1 MQVAIDGPASSGKST
16 ISKLIAKENHFV
28 YLDTGAMYRVVT
40 LAVLRN
46 KISIDDHEA
55 IEKLVQTIEIGFSMQ
70 DGKQSV
76 YMNGEDV
83 TDEIRSVEVT
93 KNVSAVS
100 AIKEVRTR
108 LVHLQQEIAENH
120 SIIMDGRDIGTVV
133 LPQAEIKIFLVASVE
148 ERAKRVKEA
157 LELVDLAGFEDR
169 FVDQIS
175 GGQQQRVALARALVL
190 KPKVL
195 LFDEPLSNLD
205 ANLRR
210 SMREKIRELQQSL
223 GITSLYVTHDQ
234 TEAFA
239 VSDEVIVMNKGKI
252 MQKAPAKELYLR
264 PNSLF
269 LANFMGE
276 SSIFEGKLE
285 NNTIDVN
292 GYKLPLSNAAQFN
305 LPDGECLVGVRP
317 EAIYLKAEGEA
328 AQRCEIKSAVYMG
341 NHWEVVAIWAG
352 KELLINTKPE
362 DFNADLKQAYV
373 NFSEQGIFL
382 LKKEK

>member
-1 MQVAIDGPASSGKST
+1 MSNNDFLVLKNITKAFGKAVVIDNLDLT
-16 ISKLIAKENHFV
+16 IKRG
-28 YLDTGAMYRVVT
+28 TMVT
-40 LAVLRN
+40 LLGPSGCGKTTVLRLVAGLEN
-46 KISIDDHEA
+46 PTSGQIFID
-55 IEKLVQTIEIGFSMQ
+55 
-70 DGKQSV
+70 
-76 YMNGEDV
+76 GEDV
-83 TDEIRSVEVT
+83 TKS
-93 KNVSAVS
+93 
-100 AIKEVRTR
+100 
-108 LVHLQQEIAENH
+108 
-120 SIIMDGRDIGTVV
+120 SIQNRDICIVFQSYALFPHMSIGDNVGYG
-133 LPQAEIKIFLVASVE
+133 LKMQGISKE
-148 ERAKRVKEA
+148 ERAQRVKEA

-210 SMREKIRELQQSL
+210 SMREKIRELQQRL

-239 VSDEVIVMNKGKI
+239 VSDEVIVMHKGKI

-276 SSIFEGKLE
+276 SSIFDGKLE
-285 NNTIDVN
+285 NGVADIN
-292 GYKLPLSNAAQFN
+292 GYSVPLKDAAQFN
-305 LPDGECLVGVRP
+305 LPDGECLVGIRP
-317 EAIYLKAEGEA
+317 EAIYLAAEGND

-341 NHWEVVAIWAG
+341 NHWEVVANWAG
-352 KELLINTKPE
+352 KDLLVNCKPE
-362 DFNADLKQAYV
+362 DFNANLKQAYV
-373 NFSEQGIFL
+373 NLSDHSIFL
-382 LKKEK
+382 LKKE

>member
-76 YMNGEDV
+76 FMNGEDV

-148 ERAKRVKEA
+148 ERAKRRFIENQEKGIEMSYE
-157 LELVDLAGFEDR
+157 ELVEDIR
-169 FVDQIS
+169 RRDHIDS
-175 GGQQQRVALARALVL
+175 TR
-190 KPKVL
+190 K
-195 LFDEPLSNLD
+195 ESPL
-205 ANLRR
+205 R
-210 SMREKIRELQQSL
+210 
-223 GITSLYVTHDQ
+223 
-234 TEAFA
+234 
-239 VSDEVIVMNKGKI
+239 
-252 MQKAPAKELYLR
+252 
-264 PNSLF
+264 
-269 LANFMGE
+269 
-276 SSIFEGKLE
+276 
-285 NNTIDVN
+285 
-292 GYKLPLSNAAQFN
+292 
-305 LPDGECLVGVRP
+305 
-317 EAIYLKAEGEA
+317 KAEDA
-328 AQRCEIKSAVYMG
+328 IEIDTTTMTIEDVVKTVSA
-341 NHWEVVAIWAG
+341 
-352 KELLINTKPE
+352 LIQKN
-362 DFNADLKQAYV
+362 Q
-373 NFSEQGIFL
+373 
-382 LKKEK
+382 

>member
-1 MQVAIDGPASSGKST
+1 MSISDNVGYGLRMQGV
-16 ISKLIAKENHFV
+16 SK
-28 YLDTGAMYRVVT
+28 
-40 LAVLRN
+40 
-46 KISIDDHEA
+46 
-55 IEKLVQTIEIGFSMQ
+55 
-70 DGKQSV
+70 
-76 YMNGEDV
+76 
-83 TDEIRSVEVT
+83 
-93 KNVSAVS
+93 
-100 AIKEVRTR
+100 
-108 LVHLQQEIAENH
+108 
-120 SIIMDGRDIGTVV
+120 
-133 LPQAEIKIFLVASVE
+133 E

-305 LPDGECLVGVRP
+305 LSDGECLVGVRP

-328 AQRCEIKSAVYMG
+328 AQQCEIKSAVYMG